1 MKKISLLLAVIMVVA
16 LFAACG
22 KDPTPEV
29 ITPAAT
35 TAATDPATEP
45 ATEATTTEETPVEVD
60 GKTKSEGVMDYATFM
75 AAEAKAD
82 VVIEGFVQA
91 KFEYS
96 TAYGN
101 ASLYLADDDGA
112 YFVYRWKCT
121 EEEYNAVEIG
131 AKVQVKG
138 VRANYAG
145 EEEVSAPDGGVIE
158 VTVIGTDKKLYD
170 AIDVTAKLGTDDLV
184 KDQNK
189 KATFK
194 GLKVVASKDPD
205 GKDVAWLYSY
215 NGTGSE
221 GSDVYVNFELDGK
234 TYTFLV
240 ESDFCGVSTDV
251 YKAIRELQIGDVV
264 DIEGFVYWYNG
275 INTHITAITK
285 K

>member
-1 MKKISLLLAVIMVVA
+1 MKKLSLLLAVIMVVA

-22 KDPTPEV
+22 KEQTPEV
-29 ITPAAT
+29 TTPAAT

-45 ATEATTTEETPVEVD
+45 ATEATTEETPVEVD

-96 TAYGN
+96 AAYGN
-101 ASLYLADDDGA
+101 TCLYLADDDGA

-121 EEEYNAVEIG
+121 EEEYNAIEIG
-131 AKVQVKG
+131 AKVKVKG
-138 VRANYAG
+138 IRASYKG
-145 EEEVSAPDGGVIE
+145 EEEISAPDGGAIE
-158 VTVIGTDKKLYD
+158 VTVVGTDKKLYD
-170 AIDVTAKLGTDDLV
+170 AIDVTAKLGTDDLI

-221 GSDVYVNFELDGK
+221 GSDLYITFEVNGN

-240 ESDFCGVSTDV
+240 ESDFCGATTDV
-251 YKAIRELQIGDVV
+251 YKALRELQIGDVV
-264 DIEGFVYWYNG
+264 DVEGFVYWYDG
-275 INTHITAITK
+275 INTHITGVTK